1 MDKLIGISGSIN
13 YECEGIYPQNF
24 ISTAYTDSVLSAG
37 AAPIIIP
44 ICHDDNAIK
53 KIVSSLDGIILSGG
67 PDIHPSLFNEEP
79 HKNIGTIV
87 NARDIL
93 DFKVIKYAFEMK
105 KPILGICRGLQVI
118 NVFFGGTLY
127 QDIHSQTK
135 SEIQHQQKA
144 RGDLAT
150 HSIDIKSDSFLHN
163 IFGDKVL
170 INSFHHQSIKDVAN
184 SFDATATSIN
194 DNIVEAIEYKENHFI
209 VGLQWHP
216 EMLAEKNSQMQEIF
230 NSFIKVVKNN

>member
-13 YECEGIYPQNF
+13 YECDGIYPQNF
-24 ISTAYTDSVLSAG
+24 INTAYTDSILTAG

-44 ICHDDNAIK
+44 ICHNDDAIK
-53 KIVSSLDGIILSGG
+53 KIVSSLDGILLSGG
-67 PDIHPSLFNEEP
+67 PDIHPTLFNEEP
-79 HKNIGTIV
+79 HKNIGSIV

-93 DFKVIKYAFEMK
+93 DFKIIKYAFEMK

-127 QDIHSQTK
+127 QDIDSQTK
-135 SEIQHQQKA
+135 SEVQHQQKS

-150 HSIDIKSDSFLHN
+150 HSVSIKANSFLHN
-163 IFGDKVL
+163 IFGDKTLV
-170 INSFHHQSIKDVAN
+170 NSFHHQSIKDMAKG
-184 SFDATATSIN
+184 FDEIATSIN
-194 DNIVEAIEYKENHFI
+194 DNIVEAIEYKEDHFI

-216 EMLAEKNSQMQEIF
+216 ELLAEKNTQMQEIF
-230 NSFIKVVKNN
+230 NSFIKAIKS